1 MPSDLPTAT
10 PGLASAS
17 SRSFARRSF
26 LKALGTAAIAAP
38 FVTRDLIARPPS
50 NVLRHASFGAS
61 GMAWSDLTELTRFKP
76 VQLVAV
82 AEVDLTRTV
91 ELKKRY
97 PSTRIYQDWRQLLDK
112 EAKQLDS
119 VNVSTP
125 DHMHAPIAMSALQLG
140 KNVYCQKPLTH
151 DLYEA
156 RKLTEFARTKGV
168 VTQMG
173 IQIHSSSFYRLAAL
187 LVQAGTI
194 GRIKEVHSFVGAVWG
209 DPAPR
214 PEVSDPVPEGLN
226 WDLWLGVCAQRS
238 FIGNG
243 YYHPMNWRKRL
254 DFGCGSIGD
263 MACHLFD
270 PVFMALGL
278 TAPISVRSE
287 GDGPTQWSWPL
298 NCGVHYV
305 FPGTQFTAEKT
316 LPVTWY
322 DGSRRPPQAIKALL
336 EGDDFPGGGSV
347 FVGTQGVMVLPHW
360 SRPLLYPDKKFKDLK
375 IPEVKELN
383 HWGSY
388 VDACLGGS
396 KTTAGFDYSGPLAEA
411 VLVGTVA
418 LRLPKTTLQWNA
430 TTLSFNE
437 AEANKF
443 VRRQYR
449 SGWSVKGLS

>member
-1 MPSDLPTAT
+1 M
-10 PGLASAS
+10 
-17 SRSFARRSF
+17 
-26 LKALGTAAIAAP
+26 P

-50 NVLRHASFGAS
+50 RVLRHASFGAS
-61 GMAWSDLTELTRFKP
+61 GMAWSDLTELTKFKQ
-76 VQLVAV
+76 VELVAV
-82 AEVDLTRTV
+82 AEVDLNRTK
-91 ELKKRY
+91 ELKKAF
-97 PSTRIYQDWRQLLDK
+97 PSTRIYQDWRELLDK
-112 EAKQLDS
+112 EGKQLDS

-156 RKLTEFARTKGV
+156 RKLTEFARSKGL

-173 IQIHSSSFYRLAAL
+173 IQIHSSSFYRLAPL

-194 GRIKEVHSFVGAVWG
+194 GRIKEVHSFVGSAWG

-214 PEVSDPVPEGLN
+214 PDVSDPVPEGFDWN
-226 WDLWLGVCAQRS
+226 LWLGVCSERP

-243 YYHPMNWRKRL
+243 YYHPVNWRKRL
-254 DFGCGSIGD
+254 DFGTGSLGD

-278 TAPISVRSE
+278 TAPLTVRSE
-287 GDGPTQWSWPL
+287 GAGPNQWSWPL
-298 NCGVHYV
+298 DCEVHYT
-305 FPGTQFTAEKT
+305 FPGTQFTADKT

-322 DGSRRPPQAIKALL
+322 DNTRRPPEAIKVLL
-336 EGDDFPGGGSV
+336 EGDAFPGGGSI
-347 FVGTQGVMVLPHW
+347 FVGTQGVLVLPHW

-375 IPEVKELN
+375 FPEVKELN

-388 VDACLGGS
+388 VAACLGGA

-418 LRLPKTTLQWNA
+418 VRLPKTTLHWNA
-430 TTLSFNE
+430 PALAFAE
-437 AEANKF
+437 AEANQF

-449 SGWSVKGLS
+449 SGWGVKGLS